1 MLSGVVNVMT
11 VARTKVLSL
20 LMLFL
25 TLGLLPV
32 QANAHGGGLDGLGCH
47 HNRKAGGY
55 HCHRGGLAGQS
66 FGSKG
71 EAQKAMSSGA
81 VPTPPPTKTQ
91 PYNRKLYR
99 HWIDADGDCQ
109 NTRQE
114 VLIDESVV
122 PVVLDDK
129 GCKVLSGRWY
139 DPYTGET
146 FTNPRELDI
155 DHLVPLAEAHRS
167 GAHSWGAEMR
177 RAFANDLSDPR
188 SLIAVKASANRSKSD
203 GDPAQWLPIN
213 EMYRC
218 EYIASWVAVKERWG
232 MLMDRGEEDV
242 IAAVQAD
249 CK

>member
-1 MLSGVVNVMT
+1 MIKVVPVMIKT
-11 VARTKVLSL
+11 LRL
-20 LMLFL
+20 LLLFT

-55 HCHRGGLAGQS
+55 HCHRGGLAGQN

-81 VPTPPPTKTQ
+81 VTTPLPTKTQ

-114 VLIDESVV
+114 VLIEESVE
-122 PVVLDDK
+122 PVVFDDK

-139 DPYTGET
+139 DPYTGEI
-146 FTNPRELDI
+146 FTNPRKLDI

-167 GAHSWGAEMR
+167 GGHSWSAEMR
-177 RAFANDLSDPR
+177 KAFANDLSDTR

-203 GDPAQWLPIN
+203 RDPARWLPIN
-213 EMYRC
+213 EMYHC
-218 EYIASWVAVKERWG
+218 EYVAAWIAVKQRWG
-232 MLMDRGEEDV
+232 LLMDAKEKAISFKLQSKCID
-242 IAAVQAD
+242 
-249 CK
+249 